1 MSYFDINRSG
11 ELTIFIRVVEL
22 GSFSAVAR
30 ACDMTPSAVSK
41 LIARLE
47 KRLGVRLLNRST
59 RQFQLTSEGCQF
71 YEQGLQILSE
81 LDELEQSVTANHSP
95 KGRIRIHTS
104 FSYWTHFLLPCIS
117 LFNQRYPQIELEAHL
132 SDEVINLVEQRID
145 VAIRTGPLK
154 SSNLVARSLGST
166 HKHYVCSPRY
176 ITQCGCPQHPD
187 ELSEHQLL
195 DVSYQRQNKT
205 WLFKKEN
212 QEITLVPTQVLRVNH
227 GEAILQLA
235 LADAGIAQL
244 NEFQVR
250 KALEQKQLIKI
261 LEDWNVNASE
271 EFHAVWIGHD
281 KYVPKRVRVFLDFLV
296 EHANIS

>member
-1 MSYFDINRSG
+1 MSYFDVNRSG
-11 ELTIFIRVVEL
+11 ELAIFIRVVEL

-81 LDELEQSVTANHSP
+81 LDELEQSVTANHTP

-104 FSYWTHFLLPCIS
+104 FSYWTHFLVPCIS
-117 LFNQRYPQIELEAHL
+117 LFNQRYPEIELEAHL

-166 HKHYVCSPRY
+166 HKHYVCSPTY
-176 ITQCGCPQHPD
+176 ITQCGCPQHPE

-205 WLFKKEN
+205 WLFKKDN

-244 NEFQVR
+244 NEFQIR

>member
-1 MSYFDINRSG
+1 MAYFDINRSG
-11 ELTIFIRVVEL
+11 ELAIFIRVVEL

-30 ACDMTPSAVSK
+30 AYDMTPSAVSK
-41 LIARLE
+41 LISRLE

-71 YEQGLQILSE
+71 YEQGLQILNN
-81 LDELEQSVTANHSP
+81 LDELEQSVTANHIP
-95 KGRIRIHTS
+95 QGRIRIHTS
-104 FSYWTHFLLPCIS
+104 LSYWTHFLLPCIS

-166 HKHYVCSPRY
+166 HKAYVCSPAY
-176 ITQCGCPQHPD
+176 IEQYGCPEHPD
-187 ELSEHQLL
+187 ELHEHQLL

-205 WLFKKEN
+205 WLFKKAD
-212 QEITLVPTQVLRVNH
+212 QEINLAPSKVLKVNN

-235 LADAGIAQL
+235 LADVGIAQL
-244 NEFQVR
+244 NEFQIQN
-250 KALEQKQLIKI
+250 ALQQKQLVKI
-261 LEDWNVNASE
+261 LEDWNIKAFE

-296 EHANIS
+296 EHALIR

>member
-11 ELTIFIRVVEL
+11 ELAIFIRVVEL

-81 LDELEQSVTANHSP
+81 LDELEQSVTANHTP

-104 FSYWTHFLLPCIS
+104 LSYWTHFLLPCIS

-166 HKHYVCSPRY
+166 HKHYVCSPAY

-250 KALEQKQLIKI
+250 KALEQRQLIKI

>member
-11 ELTIFIRVVEL
+11 ELAIFIRVVEL

-81 LDELEQSVTANHSP
+81 LDELEQSVTANHTP

-104 FSYWTHFLLPCIS
+104 FSYWTHFLVPCIS

-166 HKHYVCSPRY
+166 RKHYVCSPRY

-261 LEDWNVNASE
+261 LEDWNINASE

>member
-11 ELTIFIRVVEL
+11 ELAIFIRVVEL

-81 LDELEQSVTANHSP
+81 LDELEQSVTANHTP

-166 HKHYVCSPRY
+166 QKHYVCSPTY

-205 WLFKKEN
+205 WLFQKEN

-261 LEDWNVNASE
+261 FEDWNVNASE

>member
-11 ELTIFIRVVEL
+11 ELAIFIRVVEL

-81 LDELEQSVTANHSP
+81 LDELEQSVTANHTP

-104 FSYWTHFLLPCIS
+104 LSYWTHFLLPCIS

-145 VAIRTGPLK
+145 IAIRTGPLK

-166 HKHYVCSPRY
+166 QKHYVCSPRY

-205 WLFKKEN
+205 WLFQKEN

>member
-11 ELTIFIRVVEL
+11 ELAIFIRVVEL

-81 LDELEQSVTANHSP
+81 LDELEQSVTANHTP

-104 FSYWTHFLLPCIS
+104 LSYWTHFLLPCIS

-166 HKHYVCSPRY
+166 RKHYVCSPAY

-250 KALEQKQLIKI
+250 KVLEQKQLIKI

>member
-1 MSYFDINRSG
+1 MAYFDINRSG
-11 ELTIFIRVVEL
+11 ELAIFIRVVEL

-41 LIARLE
+41 LISRLE

-71 YEQGLQILSE
+71 YEQGLQILNN
-81 LDELEQSVTANHSP
+81 LDELEQSVTANHIP
-95 KGRIRIHTS
+95 QGRIRIHTS
-104 FSYWTHFLLPCIS
+104 LSYWTHFLLPCIS

-166 HKHYVCSPRY
+166 HKVYVCSPAY
-176 ITQCGCPQHPD
+176 IEQHGCPEHPD
-187 ELSEHQLL
+187 ELHEHQLL

-205 WLFKKEN
+205 WLFKKAD
-212 QEITLVPTQVLRVNH
+212 QEINLTPL
-227 GEAILQLA
+227 
-235 LADAGIAQL
+235 
-244 NEFQVR
+244 EF
-250 KALEQKQLIKI
+250 
-261 LEDWNVNASE
+261 
-271 EFHAVWIGHD
+271 
-281 KYVPKRVRVFLDFLV
+281 
-296 EHANIS
+296 

>member
-11 ELTIFIRVVEL
+11 ELAIFIRVVEL

-81 LDELEQSVTANHSP
+81 LDELEQSVTANHRP

-117 LFNQRYPQIELEAHL
+117 LFNQRYPQVELEAHL

-154 SSNLVARSLGST
+154 NSNLVARSLGST
-166 HKHYVCSPRY
+166 HKHYVCSPAY

-187 ELSEHQLL
+187 ELYEHQLL

-205 WLFKKEN
+205 WLFKKTD

-235 LADAGIAQL
+235 LAGVGIAQL
-244 NEFQVR
+244 NEFQIR

-261 LEDWNVNASE
+261 LEDWNMNASE

>member
-1 MSYFDINRSG
+1 MANFDINRSG
-11 ELTIFIRVVEL
+11 ELAIFIRVVEL

-81 LDELEQSVTANHSP
+81 LDELEQSVTANHTP
-95 KGRIRIHTS
+95 QGRIRIHTS
-104 FSYWTHFLLPCIS
+104 LSYWTHFLLPCIS

-166 HKHYVCSPRY
+166 TKHYVCSSTY
-176 ITQCGCPQHPD
+176 IEQCGCPQHPD

-195 DVSYQRQNKT
+195 DVSYQRQHKT

-212 QEITLVPTQVLRVNH
+212 QEITLIPTQVLRVNH

-235 LADAGIAQL
+235 LASVGIAQL

-261 LEDWNVNASE
+261 LEDWNINASE

>member
-11 ELTIFIRVVEL
+11 ELAIFIRVVEL

-81 LDELEQSVTANHSP
+81 LDELEQSVTANHTP

-104 FSYWTHFLLPCIS
+104 LSYWTHFLLPCIS

-166 HKHYVCSPRY
+166 HKHYVCSPAY

-205 WLFKKEN
+205 WLFQKEN
-212 QEITLVPTQVLRVNH
+212 QEITLIPTQVLRVNH
-227 GEAILQLA
+227 GEVILQLA
-235 LADAGIAQL
+235 LADVGIAQL
-244 NEFQVR
+244 NEFQIR

-261 LEDWNVNASE
+261 LEDWNINASE

>member
-11 ELTIFIRVVEL
+11 ELAIFIRVVEL

-104 FSYWTHFLLPCIS
+104 LSYWTHFLLPCIS

-166 HKHYVCSPRY
+166 TKHYVCSSAY
-176 ITQCGCPQHPD
+176 IEQYGCPQHPD

-212 QEITLVPTQVLRVNH
+212 QEITLVPTQLLRVNH

-250 KALEQKQLIKI
+250 KVLEQKQLIKI

>member
-1 MSYFDINRSG
+1 MSYFDVNRSG
-11 ELTIFIRVVEL
+11 ELAIFIRVVEL

-81 LDELEQSVTANHSP
+81 LDELEQSVTANHTP

-104 FSYWTHFLLPCIS
+104 FSYWTHFLVPCIS
-117 LFNQRYPQIELEAHL
+117 LFNQRYPEIELEAHL

-166 HKHYVCSPRY
+166 HKHYVCSPTY
-176 ITQCGCPQHPD
+176 ITQCGFPQHPE

-195 DVSYQRQNKT
+195 DISYQRQNKT
-205 WLFKKEN
+205 WLFKKDN

-244 NEFQVR
+244 NEFQIR

>member
-11 ELTIFIRVVEL
+11 ELAIFIRVVEL

-81 LDELEQSVTANHSP
+81 LDELEQSVTANHTP

-104 FSYWTHFLLPCIS
+104 FSYWTHFLVPCIS
-117 LFNQRYPQIELEAHL
+117 LFNQRYPEIELEAHL

-176 ITQCGCPQHPD
+176 ITQCGCPQHPE

-205 WLFKKEN
+205 WLFKKDN

>member
-11 ELTIFIRVVEL
+11 ELAIFIRVVEL

-30 ACDMTPSAVSK
+30 ACEMTPSAVSK

-166 HKHYVCSPRY
+166 TKHYVCSSAY
-176 ITQCGCPQHPD
+176 IEQYGCPQHPD

>member
-11 ELTIFIRVVEL
+11 ELAIFIRVVEL

>member
-11 ELTIFIRVVEL
+11 ELAIFIRVVEL

-81 LDELEQSVTANHSP
+81 LDELEQSVTANHTP

-104 FSYWTHFLLPCIS
+104 LSYWTHFLLPCIS

-154 SSNLVARSLGST
+154 SSNLVARSLGNT
-166 HKHYVCSPRY
+166 HKHYVCSPAY

-205 WLFKKEN
+205 WLFQKEN

>member
-11 ELTIFIRVVEL
+11 ELAIFIRVVEL

-30 ACDMTPSAVSK
+30 ACNMTPSAVSK
-41 LIARLE
+41 LISRLE

-71 YEQGLQILSE
+71 YEQGIQILND
-81 LDELEQSVTANHSP
+81 LDELEQSVTANHIP

-117 LFNQRYPQIELEAHL
+117 LFNQRYPEIELEAHL

-166 HKHYVCSPRY
+166 HKVYVCSSAY
-176 ITQCGCPQHPD
+176 IEQHGCPEHPD
-187 ELSEHQLL
+187 ELHEHQLL

-205 WLFKKEN
+205 WLFKKAT
-212 QEITLVPTQVLRVNH
+212 QEISLTSSKVLKVNH

-235 LADAGIAQL
+235 LAGAGIAQL
-244 NEFQVR
+244 NEFQIR
-250 KALEQKQLIKI
+250 NALQQKQLVKI
-261 LEDWNVNASE
+261 LEDWNIHASE

-281 KYVPKRVRVFLDFLV
+281 KYVPNRIRTFLDFLV
-296 EHANIS
+296 EHASIN

>member
-11 ELTIFIRVVEL
+11 ELAIFIRVVEL

-81 LDELEQSVTANHSP
+81 LAELEQSITANHTP

-104 FSYWTHFLLPCIS
+104 LSYWTHFLLPCIS

-250 KALEQKQLIKI
+250 KALEQKQLTKI
-261 LEDWNVNASE
+261 LEDWNINASE

>member
-11 ELTIFIRVVEL
+11 ELAIFIRVVEL

-81 LDELEQSVTANHSP
+81 LDELEQSVTANHTP

-104 FSYWTHFLLPCIS
+104 FSYWTHFLVPCIS

-166 HKHYVCSPRY
+166 RKHYVCSPAY

-212 QEITLVPTQVLRVNH
+212 QEITLVSTQVLRVNH

-250 KALEQKQLIKI
+250 KALEQKQLVKI

>member
-11 ELTIFIRVVEL
+11 ELAIFIRVVEL

-30 ACDMTPSAVSK
+30 GCDMTPSAVSK

-81 LDELEQSVTANHSP
+81 LDELEQSVTANHTP

-166 HKHYVCSPRY
+166 RKHYVCSPRY
-176 ITQCGCPQHPD
+176 ITQCGCPQHPE

-205 WLFKKEN
+205 WLFKKDN

-250 KALEQKQLIKI
+250 KVLEQKQLIKI
-261 LEDWNVNASE
+261 LEDWNINASE

-281 KYVPKRVRVFLDFLV
+281 KYVPKRVRVFLDFLA

>member
-11 ELTIFIRVVEL
+11 ELAIFIRVVEL

-81 LDELEQSVTANHSP
+81 LEELEQSVTANHSP

-166 HKHYVCSPRY
+166 TKHYVCSPTY

-250 KALEQKQLIKI
+250 KALGQKQLIKI

>member
-11 ELTIFIRVVEL
+11 ELAIFIRVVEL

-47 KRLGVRLLNRST
+47 KRLEVRLLNRST

-81 LDELEQSVTANHSP
+81 LDELEQSVTANHTP

-166 HKHYVCSPRY
+166 HKHYVCSPAY
-176 ITQCGCPQHPD
+176 ITQCGCPQHPE

>member
-1 MSYFDINRSG
+1 MAYFDINRSG
-11 ELTIFIRVVEL
+11 ELAIFIRVVEL

-30 ACDMTPSAVSK
+30 AYDMTPSAVSK
-41 LIARLE
+41 LISRLE

-59 RQFQLTSEGCQF
+59 RQFQLRSEGCQF
-71 YEQGLQILSE
+71 YEQGLQILNN
-81 LDELEQSVTANHSP
+81 LDELEQSVTANHIP
-95 KGRIRIHTS
+95 QGRIRIHTS
-104 FSYWTHFLLPCIS
+104 LSYWTHFLLPCIS
-117 LFNQRYPQIELEAHL
+117 RFNKCYPQIELEAHL

-166 HKHYVCSPRY
+166 HKAYVCSPAY
-176 ITQCGCPQHPD
+176 IEQYGCPEHPD
-187 ELSEHQLL
+187 ELHEHQLL

-205 WLFKKEN
+205 WLFKKAD
-212 QEITLVPTQVLRVNH
+212 QEINLAPSKVLKVNN

-235 LADAGIAQL
+235 LADVGIAQL
-244 NEFQVR
+244 NEFQIQN
-250 KALEQKQLIKI
+250 ALQQKQLVKI
-261 LEDWNVNASE
+261 LEDWNIKAFE

-296 EHANIS
+296 EHALIR

>member
-11 ELTIFIRVVEL
+11 ELAIFIRVVEL

-81 LDELEQSVTANHSP
+81 LDELEQSVTANHTP

-154 SSNLVARSLGST
+154 SSNLVARSLGNT
-166 HKHYVCSPRY
+166 HKHYVCSPAY

-271 EFHAVWIGHD
+271 EFLAVWIGHD

>member
-1 MSYFDINRSG
+1 MANFDINRSG
-11 ELTIFIRVVEL
+11 ELAIFIRVVEL

-81 LDELEQSVTANHSP
+81 LDELEQSVTVNHTP
-95 KGRIRIHTS
+95 QGRIRIHTS
-104 FSYWTHFLLPCIS
+104 LSYWTHFLLPCIS

-166 HKHYVCSPRY
+166 TKHYVCSSTY
-176 ITQCGCPQHPD
+176 IKQYGCPQHPD

-205 WLFKKEN
+205 WLFQKEN

-235 LADAGIAQL
+235 LASVGIAQL

-261 LEDWNVNASE
+261 LEDWNINASE

>member
-1 MSYFDINRSG
+1 MSYFDTNRSG
-11 ELTIFIRVVEL
+11 ELAIFIRVVEL

-104 FSYWTHFLLPCIS
+104 LSYWTHFLLPCIS

-166 HKHYVCSPRY
+166 TKHYVCSSAY
-176 ITQCGCPQHPD
+176 IEQYGCPQHPD

-261 LEDWNVNASE
+261 FEDWNVNASE

>member
-11 ELTIFIRVVEL
+11 ELAIFIRVVEL

-81 LDELEQSVTANHSP
+81 LEELEQSVTANHSP

-166 HKHYVCSPRY
+166 HKHYVCSSAY
-176 ITQCGCPQHPD
+176 IEQYGCPQHPD

>member
-11 ELTIFIRVVEL
+11 ELAIFIRVVEL

-71 YEQGLQILSE
+71 YEQGVQILSE
-81 LDELEQSVTANHSP
+81 LDELEQSVTANHTP

-104 FSYWTHFLLPCIS
+104 FSYWTHFLVPCIS
-117 LFNQRYPQIELEAHL
+117 LFNQRYPEIELEAHL

-176 ITQCGCPQHPD
+176 ITQCGCPQHPN

-205 WLFKKEN
+205 WLFKKDN

-271 EFHAVWIGHD
+271 EFHAVWIGHH

>member
-11 ELTIFIRVVEL
+11 ELAIFIRVVEL

-195 DVSYQRQNKT
+195 DVSYQRQKKT

>member
-1 MSYFDINRSG
+1 
-11 ELTIFIRVVEL
+11 
-22 GSFSAVAR
+22 AR

-41 LIARLE
+41 LISRLE
-47 KRLGVRLLNRST
+47 KRFGVRLLNRST

-71 YEQGLQILSE
+71 YEQGLQILNN
-81 LDELEQSVTANHSP
+81 LDELEQSVTANHMP
-95 KGRIRIHTS
+95 QGRIRIHTS
-104 FSYWTHFLLPCIS
+104 LSYWTHFLLPCIS
-117 LFNQRYPQIELEAHL
+117 RLNECYPQIELEAHL

-166 HKHYVCSPRY
+166 HKVYVCSPAY
-176 ITQCGCPQHPD
+176 IEKYGCPQHPD
-187 ELSEHQLL
+187 ELHEHQLL

-205 WLFKKEN
+205 WLFKKAD
-212 QEITLVPTQVLRVNH
+212 QEINLAPSKVLKVNN

-235 LADAGIAQL
+235 LADVGIAQL
-244 NEFQVR
+244 NEFQIQN
-250 KALEQKQLIKI
+250 ALQQKQLVKI
-261 LEDWNVNASE
+261 LEDWNIKAFE

-296 EHANIS
+296 EHALIS

>member
-1 MSYFDINRSG
+1 MSYFDTNRSG
-11 ELTIFIRVVEL
+11 ELAIFIRVVEL

-81 LDELEQSVTANHSP
+81 LDELEQSVTANHTP

-104 FSYWTHFLLPCIS
+104 LSYWTHFLLPCIS

-166 HKHYVCSPRY
+166 TKHYVCSSAY
-176 ITQCGCPQHPD
+176 IEQYGCPQHPD

>member
-1 MSYFDINRSG
+1 MAYFDINRSG
-11 ELTIFIRVVEL
+11 ELAIFIRVVEL

-30 ACDMTPSAVSK
+30 AYDMTPSAVSK
-41 LIARLE
+41 LISRLE

-71 YEQGLQILSE
+71 YEQGLQILNN
-81 LDELEQSVTANHSP
+81 LDELEQSVTANHIP
-95 KGRIRIHTS
+95 QGRIRIHTS
-104 FSYWTHFLLPCIS
+104 LSYWTHFLLPCIS
-117 LFNQRYPQIELEAHL
+117 RFNKCYPQIELQAHL

-166 HKHYVCSPRY
+166 HKAYVCSPAY
-176 ITQCGCPQHPD
+176 IEQYGCPEHPD
-187 ELSEHQLL
+187 ELHEHQLL

-205 WLFKKEN
+205 WLFKKAD
-212 QEITLVPTQVLRVNH
+212 QEINLAPSKVLKVNN

-235 LADAGIAQL
+235 LADVGIAQL
-244 NEFQVR
+244 NEFQIQN
-250 KALEQKQLIKI
+250 ALQQKQLVKI
-261 LEDWNVNASE
+261 LEDWNIKAFE

-296 EHANIS
+296 EHALIR